1 MTFKRPPLMQA
12 YIPKI
17 NGGVPTRALGDA
29 LDREVRRATEML
41 RAAPPSKIKTTPKP
55 PEGK

>member
-1 MTFKRPPLMQA
+1 MTFRRPPSMQA
-12 YIPKI
+12 FIPKI

-29 LDREVRRATEML
+29 LDRDVVRRATEML
-41 RAAPPSKIKTTPKP
+41 QAAPPPKPKPKP